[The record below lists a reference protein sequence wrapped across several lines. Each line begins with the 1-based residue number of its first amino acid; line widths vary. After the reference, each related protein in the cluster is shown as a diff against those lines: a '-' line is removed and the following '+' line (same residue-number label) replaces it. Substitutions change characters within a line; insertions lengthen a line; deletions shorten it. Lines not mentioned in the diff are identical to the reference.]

1 MTVWLFTLVLA
12 IIVAF
17 IAYKSFRHGR
27 RTKDFL
33 ETITP
38 EINRLRDRQ
47 IEKYKAKF
55 GREPTGPFVLVNE
68 PPPERQRRRWFRK

>member
-1 MTVWLFTLVLA
+1 MTVWIFTGVLA
-12 IIVAF
+12 IVVGFIV
-17 IAYKSFRHGR
+17 YKSFRDGR

-47 IEKYKAKF
+47 IERYKARF
-55 GREPTGPFVLVNE
+55 GREPTGPFVLVDE
-68 PPPERQRRRWFRK
+68 PPPERERRWFRK